1 MVDVKEYLISYNV
14 LSTFLWG
21 AVLARLAI
29 LFPLVGTKFVAG
41 GLADFTRWVQ
51 TVAIL
56 EIIHALIGWVK
67 SPLFTTVT
75 QVYSRLLLVWGIL
88 YLFPDVGDSLAFST
102 MVFAWSVTEII
113 RYSYYAFNLYR
124 DGQLPKTLVWLRY
137 NTFFVLYPLGA
148 GSEVFLV
155 YQSLD
160 QAEAF
165 NPWYALYLKIAILVY
180 IPGFYML
187 YTHMI
192 KQRRRVLKNLGKRKQ
207 DKRD

>member
-1 MVDVKEYLISYNV
+1 MDVKAHLITYNV
-14 LSTFLWG
+14 VSGFLWG
-21 AVLARLAI
+21 AVLVRLLI
-29 LFPLVGTKFVAG
+29 LFPLVGSQFMAG

-51 TVAIL
+51 TLAVL
-56 EIIHALIGWVK
+56 EIVHSLVGFVK
-67 SPLFTTVT
+67 SPIFTTFT

-88 YLFPDVGDSLAFST
+88 YMFPSVGESLAFST

-113 RYSYYAFNLYR
+113 RYSYYALNLYR
-124 DGQLPKTLVWLRY
+124 DGQLPKSLVWLRY
-137 NTFFVLYPLGA
+137 NTFYVLYPLGA

-155 YQSLD
+155 FKSLP

-165 NPWYALYLKIAILVY
+165 SPWYALYFKVAILIY

-192 KQRRRVLKNLGKRKQ
+192 KQRRRVFKNLGKRKQ
-207 DKRD
+207 DKSD